1 MQTSLLLWAFLSLP
15 PLLHLHWYWQ
25 GWRKL
30 EVIPEY
36 WVAPHSA
43 LTAFT
48 SFYWGWVSLV
58 LPSSESRWWVH
69 PHCVSEQI
77 RAALVKWI
85 IWSFPLTVLWFISQS
100 SPRVHKLGFF
110 SVKLW
115 WKMHSSS
122 TMNAVYLLISI
133 LNFCLRKHTQNVYG
147 ANVRSSAISVLLY
160 KAASVVANANRAN
173 KPIAALLTSRTSVM
187 SGGDRCVLPHV
198 SATA

>member
-1 MQTSLLLWAFLSLP
+1 
-15 PLLHLHWYWQ
+15 
-25 GWRKL
+25 
-30 EVIPEY
+30 
-36 WVAPHSA
+36 
-43 LTAFT
+43 
-48 SFYWGWVSLV
+48 
-58 LPSSESRWWVH
+58 
-69 PHCVSEQI
+69 
-77 RAALVKWI
+77 
-85 IWSFPLTVLWFISQS
+85 
-100 SPRVHKLGFF
+100 
-110 SVKLW
+110 
-115 WKMHSSS
+115 MHSSS